1 MTPEGERTALERM
14 LEARSVAVVGA
25 SAREGSVG
33 NQSVVELIEGGFDG
47 RIFPVNPKYDE
58 VLGLPRVRIAGRRSA
73 SRWTS

>member
-1 MTPEGERTALERM
+1 M

-25 SAREGSVG
+25 SVREGSVG

-47 RIFPVNPKYDE
+47 RIVPVNPKYDE
-58 VLGLPRVRIAGRRSA
+58 VLGLPCVARWPRSA